1 MNGIRLCFSFVD
13 LAKSTGRGIGSV
25 RLKDGSS
32 IKMLGDPAGKSVD
45 FFRIKHGR
53 LLEATGYRGRDA
65 IARAA
70 NDVGYIEENLA
81 VIPNDAQEAWGR
93 CFDILI

>member
-1 MNGIRLCFSFVD
+1 MNGIKLGFSFVD
-13 LAKSTGRGIGSV
+13 FAKATGRGIGSV

-32 IKMLGDPAGKSVD
+32 IKMLGNPIKKTVD
-45 FFRIKHGR
+45 FYRIKHGK

-70 NDVGYIEENLA
+70 NDVGYIEEKLA
-81 VIPNDAQEAWGR
+81 VIPTDAQEAWDR
-93 CFDILI
+93 CFDIIF